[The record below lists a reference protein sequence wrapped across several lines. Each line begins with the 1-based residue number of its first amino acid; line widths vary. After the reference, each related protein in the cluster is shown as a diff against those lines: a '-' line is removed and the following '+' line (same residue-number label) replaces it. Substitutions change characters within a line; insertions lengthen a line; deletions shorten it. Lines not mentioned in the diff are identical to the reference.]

1 MKAWIVA
8 VPSASGSQQE
18 YGTRGHQ
25 KRWATNRG
33 STCPN
38 TESDVRLAVVPEGVC
53 LGRLCCATAEPF
65 VGEANQNAP

>member
-1 MKAWIVA
+1 MEHVVIKNAGLPI
-8 VPSASGSQQE
+8 
-18 YGTRGHQ
+18 
-25 KRWATNRG
+25 TNRG

-53 LGRLCCATAEPF
+53 LGWLCCATAEPF